1 LRLTFLGAAGTV
13 TGSKYLLED
22 GGEKL
27 LIDCGLFQG
36 LKELRLRNRGA
47 FPADPAAIGSML
59 LTHAHLDHSGYLP
72 RLAAHGFRGKV
83 HCSAATRDLAR
94 ILLLDSASLQEEEAR
109 HAARHGWSKHNP
121 PLPLYTRE
129 EAQACERLFRPQ
141 AWHKPFHPLPGCEA
155 VFRKAGHILGA
166 ATITVARGGRTVLF
180 SGDLGRGK
188 DAVLAPPDPCPGA
201 DWIVVESTYGDRRH
215 ADIDPAGAL
224 AALAEK
230 VFARGGAVL
239 VPSFA
244 VGRTQSLLH
253 LLWRLRQAGRLAHVP
268 VFVDSPMAT
277 DVTRLYLDHPSDHNL
292 GPELAREV
300 FGAATYVRTPE
311 ESKRLSA
318 RKGPM
323 ILISASGMATGGRIL
338 HHLKAFAPN
347 PANAVLL
354 AGFQAE
360 GTRGAKLAAGDRTIR
375 IFGEMVPVNAEVAT
389 LPNASAH
396 ADADEILAWLKT
408 APRRPERVFVT
419 HGEPSASEA
428 LRARI
433 AAELGWDAHVPRLGE
448 SAEPGAGAAPA

>member
-1 LRLTFLGAAGTV
+1 MRLTFLGAAGTV

-22 GGEKL
+22 GDDRL

-36 LKELRLRNRGA
+36 LKVLRLRNRER
-47 FPADPAAIGSML
+47 FPIDPAAIGSML

-72 RLAAHGFRGKV
+72 RLAAQGFRGKV

-121 PLPLYTRE
+121 PLPLYTRQ
-129 EAQACERLFRPQ
+129 EAQDCERLFRPER
-141 AWHKPFHPLPGCEA
+141 WNKPFHPMPGWEA

-166 ATITVARGGRTVLF
+166 ATVTVSRAGRSVLF
-180 SGDLGRGK
+180 SGDLGRRN

-201 DWIVVESTYGDRRH
+201 DWIVIESTYGDRRH
-215 ADIDPAGAL
+215 ADVDPAEAF
-224 AALAEK
+224 ASLAEK

-268 VFVDSPMAT
+268 VFVDSPMAA

-300 FGAATYVRTPE
+300 FGKATYVQTPE

-338 HHLKAFAPN
+338 HHLRAFAPH
-347 PANAVLL
+347 AENAVLL

-360 GTRGAKLAAGDRTIR
+360 GTRGAKLAAGEPTIR
-375 IFGEMVPVNAEVAT
+375 IFGETVPVNAEIAT

-408 APRRPERVFVT
+408 APRAPERVFVT

-433 AAELGWDAHVPRLGE
+433 EAELGWQAHAPRLGE
-448 SAEPGAGAAPA
+448 SAEPA

>member
-1 LRLTFLGAAGTV
+1 MRLTFLGAAGTV

-22 GGEKL
+22 GDDRL

-36 LKELRLRNRGA
+36 LKELRLRNRGP
-47 FPADPAAIGSML
+47 FPIEPSAIGSLL

-72 RLAAHGFRGKV
+72 RLAAQGFRGKV
-83 HCSAATRDLAR
+83 HCSGATRDLAR

-121 PLPLYTRE
+121 PLPLYTRQ
-129 EAQACERLFRPQ
+129 EAQDCERLFRPER
-141 AWHKPFHPLPGCEA
+141 WNKPFHPMPGWEA

-166 ATITVARGGRTVLF
+166 ATVTVSRAGRTVLF
-180 SGDLGRGK
+180 SGDLGRRN

-201 DWIVVESTYGDRRH
+201 DWIVIESTYGDRRH
-215 ADIDPAGAL
+215 ADVDPAEAF
-224 AALAEK
+224 ASLAEK

-253 LLWRLRQAGRLAHVP
+253 LLWRLRKAGRLAHVP
-268 VFVDSPMAT
+268 VFVDSPMAA

-300 FGAATYVRTPE
+300 FGKATYVQTPE

-338 HHLKAFAPN
+338 HHLRAFAPH
-347 PANAVLL
+347 AENAVLL

-360 GTRGAKLAAGDRTIR
+360 GTRGAKLAAGETTIR
-375 IFGEMVPVNAEVAT
+375 IFGETVPVNAEIAT

-408 APRRPERVFVT
+408 APRAPEKVFVT

-428 LRARI
+428 LRGRI
-433 AAELGWDAHVPRLGE
+433 EAELGWKAHVPRLGE
-448 SAEPGAGAAPA
+448 SAEPV

>member
-1 LRLTFLGAAGTV
+1 MRLTFLGAAGTV

-22 GGEKL
+22 GGDSL
-27 LIDCGLFQG
+27 LVDCGLFQG
-36 LKELRLRNRGA
+36 LKELRLRNRA
-47 FPADPAAIGSML
+47 PFPADPASIGSML

-72 RLAAHGFRGKV
+72 RLAAQGFRGKV
-83 HCSAATRDLAR
+83 HATAATCDLAR

-121 PLPLYTRE
+121 PFPLYTRQ
-129 EAQACERLFRPQ
+129 EAQACDRLFR
-141 AWHKPFHPLPGCEA
+141 AERWNRPFHPLPGWEA

-166 ATITVARGGRTVLF
+166 ATITVARAGRTVLF
-180 SGDLGRGK
+180 SGDLGRAR
-188 DAVLAPPDPCPGA
+188 DPVLAPPEPCPGA
-201 DWIVVESTYGDRRH
+201 DWIVIESTYGDRRH
-215 ADIDPAGAL
+215 ADVDPADAL

-230 VFARGGAVL
+230 VCARGGAIL

-253 LLWRLRQAGRLAHVP
+253 LIWRLRQAGRLPHVP
-268 VFVDSPMAT
+268 VFVDSPMAA
-277 DVTRLYLDHPSDHNL
+277 DVTRLYLDHPSDHGL
-292 GPELAREV
+292 GPESAREV
-300 FGAATYVRTPE
+300 FGAATYVQTPE

-338 HHLKAFAPN
+338 HHLRAFAPD
-347 PANAVLL
+347 PKNAVLL

-360 GTRGAKLAAGDRTIR
+360 GTRGAKLAAGDREIK
-375 IFGEMVPVNAEVAT
+375 IFGERVPVNAEIAS

-396 ADADEILAWLKT
+396 ADAEEILAWLKT
-408 APRRPERVFVT
+408 APRAPEGVFVT
-419 HGEPSASEA
+419 HGEPAASEA

-433 AAELGWDAHVPRLGE
+433 AAELGWQAQVPRLGE
-448 SAEPGAGAAPA
+448 SAEMGAGA